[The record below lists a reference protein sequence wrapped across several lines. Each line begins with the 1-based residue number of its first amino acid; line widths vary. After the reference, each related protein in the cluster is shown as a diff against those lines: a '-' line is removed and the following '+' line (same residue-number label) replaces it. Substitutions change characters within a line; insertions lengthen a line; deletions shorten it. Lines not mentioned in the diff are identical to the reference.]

1 MRLLLKHIALTN
13 IPEAFPLFNV
23 NNLNLK
29 IMSLLKDKV
38 AVVSGAGSG
47 IGRAIAISYAKEGA
61 KVAVADIN
69 EEHALET
76 VKLIEED
83 GGQAFAV
90 KADSSK
96 ADENKTLVEKIVA
109 KYGRLDIACNNA
121 GMGGPAK
128 PTGAYEPEEWDR
140 VIALNLNG
148 VFYACKYEIEQME
161 KNGGGS
167 IINIASIHGQV
178 AAPNSPAYTASKHA
192 VVGLTKNIAAEYA
205 TKGIRCN
212 AVGPGY
218 IETPL
223 LSANMDQEA
232 LKAIAAKS
240 PINRLGTA
248 QEVAELVVFLS
259 SDKSS
264 FTTGSYIISDGG
276 YTAI

>member
-1 MRLLLKHIALTN
+1 
-13 IPEAFPLFNV
+13 
-23 NNLNLK
+23 
-29 IMSLLKDKV
+29 MSILENKV

-47 IGRAIAISYAKEGA
+47 IGRAIAITYAKEGA

-69 EEHALET
+69 GAHAEET
-76 VKLIEED
+76 VKMIKD
-83 GGQAFAV
+83 AGGDAFAIT
-90 KADSSK
+90 ADSSK
-96 ADENKTLVEKIVA
+96 AAENKSIVDKVVA
-109 KYGRLDIACNNA
+109 QYGRLDIACNNA

-128 PTGAYEPEEWDR
+128 PTGEYEPEEWDR

-148 VFYACKYEIEQME
+148 VFYACRYELEQME

-205 TKGIRCN
+205 QKNIRCN

-223 LSANMDQEA
+223 LSANLDQNA
-232 LKAIAAKS
+232 QDAIAAKS

-248 QEVAELVVFLS
+248 QEIADLVVFLS

>member
-1 MRLLLKHIALTN
+1 MLTHFADKHSDALVV
-13 IPEAFPLFNV
+13 FKSDFNHI
-23 NNLNLK
+23 

-47 IGRAIAISYAKEGA
+47 IGRAIALTYAKEGA
-61 KVAVADIN
+61 KVVVADIN
-69 EEHALET
+69 EEHANET
-76 VKLIEED
+76 VNMIQEN
-83 GGQAFAV
+83 GGEAFAV

-96 ADENKTLVEKIVA
+96 AEENKRLVAAVVD
-109 KYGRLDIACNNA
+109 KYGRLDVACNNA

-128 PTGAYEPEEWDR
+128 ATGDYDPEEWDR

-148 VFYACKYEIEQME
+148 VFYACKYELEQME

-178 AAPNSPAYTASKHA
+178 AAPKSPAYTASKHA
-192 VVGLTKNIAAEYA
+192 VVGLTKNIAVEYA
-205 TKGIRCN
+205 QKNIRCN

-223 LSANMDQEA
+223 LSANMDAEA

-248 QEVAELVVFLS
+248 QEVADLVAFLS

>member
-1 MRLLLKHIALTN
+1 
-13 IPEAFPLFNV
+13 
-23 NNLNLK
+23 
-29 IMSLLKDKV
+29 MSLLKDKV

-47 IGRAIAISYAKEGA
+47 IGRAIAIAYATEGA

-69 EEHALET
+69 EENAKET
-76 VKLIEED
+76 VKKIQNQ
-83 GGQAFAV
+83 GGEAFAI

-96 ADENKTLVEKIVA
+96 ASDNKMLVEEIVA
-109 KYGRLDIACNNA
+109 KYGRLDVACNNA

-128 PTGAYEPEEWDR
+128 PTGAYDPEEWDR

-148 VFYACKYEIEQME
+148 VFYACKYELEQME

-167 IINIASIHGQV
+167 IVNIASIHGQV

-192 VVGLTKNIAAEYA
+192 VVGLSKNIAVEYA
-205 TKGIRCN
+205 QKGIRCN

-223 LSANMDQEA
+223 LSANMDEAA
-232 LKAIAAKS
+232 LKAIAGKS

-248 QEVAELVVFLS
+248 KEVADLVVFLS

>member
-1 MRLLLKHIALTN
+1 MSILKN
-13 IPEAFPLFNV
+13 
-23 NNLNLK
+23 
-29 IMSLLKDKV
+29 KV

-47 IGRAIAISYAKEGA
+47 IGRAIAITYAQEGA
-61 KVAVADIN
+61 KVVVADIN
-69 EEHALET
+69 EEHADET
-76 VKLIEED
+76 VKLILES
-83 GGQAFAV
+83 GGDAFKV

-96 ADENKTLVEKIVA
+96 ADENKRLIEAVVE

-128 PTGAYEPEEWDR
+128 PTGAYEPDEWDR

-148 VFYACKYEIEQME
+148 VFYACKYELEQME
-161 KNGGGS
+161 KNGGGT

-192 VVGLTKNIAAEYA
+192 VVGLTKNIAVEYA
-205 TKGIRCN
+205 QKNIRCN

-223 LSANMDQEA
+223 LSANLNPEA
-232 LKAIAAKS
+232 MKAIAAKS
-240 PINRLGTA
+240 PLNRLGTA
-248 QEVAELVVFLS
+248 QEIADLVAFLS

-264 FTTGSYIISDGG
+264 FTTGSYIIADGG